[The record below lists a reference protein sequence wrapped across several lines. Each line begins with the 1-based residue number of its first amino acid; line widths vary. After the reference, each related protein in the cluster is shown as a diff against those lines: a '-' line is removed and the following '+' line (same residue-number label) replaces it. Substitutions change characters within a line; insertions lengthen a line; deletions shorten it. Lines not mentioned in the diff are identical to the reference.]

1 MDKPMEHLKQWHNQF
16 NGVLTANEAAL
27 YIHIFMMANRQF
39 WPEWIR
45 LTDSQLS
52 LGTNINVK
60 RIPELIN
67 SLVQKK
73 LIVSDRGKGKA
84 PSKYNLCIFTKDGC
98 LIPNY
103 TQTGAINE
111 VQSGK
116 KTRDKRE
123 INERY
128 TGDKREINER
138 LEESFPCESKDRKPS
153 NTYTYTQ
160 QTTTTNNPSLFFDE
174 ETKKAIAIYEDVMR
188 MPIHGQ
194 IESEMFIDLVHT
206 YGIDNVNFAMKEAV
220 RQNKRSMA
228 YIEGILKNQQ
238 MGTKKHGSSQFEYP
252 IQQGDDTFGTGAAL

>member
-16 NGVLTANEAAL
+16 NGVLTANETAL
-27 YIHIFMMANRQF
+27 YVHIFMMANRQF

-45 LTDSQLS
+45 LTDSQLA

-60 RIPELIN
+60 RIPKLIN

-98 LIPNY
+98 LVPNY
-103 TQTGAINE
+103 TQTGIKNE
-111 VQSGK
+111 AQSGK
-116 KTRDKRE
+116 K
-123 INERY
+123 

-138 LEESFPCESKDRKPS
+138 LEKNSPCESKAGEAP

-160 QTTTTNNPSLFFDE
+160 QTTTTNNSSLFFDE
-174 ETKKAIAIYEDVMR
+174 ETKKAVEIYEDVMR

-194 IESEMFIDLVHT
+194 IESEMLIDLVHT
-206 YGIDNVNFAMKEAV
+206 YGIDNLKFAMKEAV

-238 MGTKKHGSSQFEYP
+238 MGTKKPGLPSFEYP
-252 IQQGDDTFGTGAAL
+252 IHQGDETFGTEAAL